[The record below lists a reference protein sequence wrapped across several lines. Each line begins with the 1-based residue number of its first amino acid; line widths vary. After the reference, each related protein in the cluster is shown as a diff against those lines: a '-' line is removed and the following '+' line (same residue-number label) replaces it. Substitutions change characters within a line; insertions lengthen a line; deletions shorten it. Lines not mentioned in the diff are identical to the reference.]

1 MMDNRI
7 HQLKSSASIKGD
19 YILCWMQQSQR
30 IAYNH
35 ALIRA
40 INLSNDHQLPLVVYF
55 GVTDHYPEANLRHY
69 HFMMEGLQDLQ
80 NKFNSLKI
88 RFVIL
93 KTSPEIGCIE
103 LMKHASFLVMDKG
116 YTRIQRQW
124 RQEVLH
130 AAQNMNINVDE
141 VESDLVI
148 PIETASNKEEYAART
163 IRTKIMSKIRA
174 YAIEPDDAAPQ
185 ISSLDLV
192 FDLPFEEITDPMVYL
207 KSLDIDTSIKPSTR
221 FRGGEAEAHKVFSGF
236 LEDRLPN
243 YTLRNHPELDY
254 CSYLSPYLHFGHI
267 SPIEIVV
274 RTMDAL
280 RSKPELEESVDS
292 FIEELV
298 VRRELSHNF
307 IYFNPNYD
315 SFKGMTYQWAYDT
328 MELHNEDQRD
338 YLYSIEEFE
347 SCATHDP
354 YWNAAMKE
362 MVHTGFMH
370 TYMRMYW
377 CKKIIEWTPDCET
390 AYEIAISLNNKYF
403 LDGRDANSFTG
414 VAWCFGK
421 HDRAWTERPV
431 FGKLRY
437 MNENGLK
444 RKFEIEAY
452 VKKINLMIGE

>member
-1 MMDNRI
+1 MINDRI
-7 HQLKSSASIKGD
+7 QSLKSSANMKGD
-19 YILCWMQQSQR
+19 YILYWMQQSQR

-35 ALIRA
+35 ALIHA

-55 GVTDHYPEANLRHY
+55 GVTDRYPEANLRHY
-69 HFMMEGLQDLQ
+69 HFMMAGLHDLQ
-80 NKFNSLKI
+80 KKFKGMKI
-88 RFVIL
+88 RFVIY
-93 KTSPEIGCIE
+93 KTSPETGCIE
-103 LMKHASFLVMDKG
+103 LMKNAAYLVMDKG
-116 YTRIQRQW
+116 YTRTQREW
-124 RQEVLH
+124 RQEVLGK
-130 AAQNMNINVDE
+130 AQNLDINIDE

-148 PIETASNKEEYAART
+148 PIETTSNKEEYAART
-163 IRTKIMSKIRA
+163 IRTKIMSKIRE
-174 YAIEPDDAAPQ
+174 YAVEPDDVFPQ
-185 ISSLDLV
+185 INSLDMTL
-192 FDLPFEEITDPMVYL
+192 DLPFEEITDPMASL
-207 KSLDIDTSIKPSTR
+207 ESLDIDTSVKPSER
-221 FRGGEAEAHKVFSGF
+221 FKGGETEAQRVFSEF
-236 LEDRLPN
+236 LETRLPH

-267 SPIEIVV
+267 SPVEIVV
-274 RTMDAL
+274 RTIDAL
-280 RSKPELEESVDS
+280 RSNSELEESVDS

-347 SCATHDP
+347 NCATHDP

-421 HDRAWTERPV
+421 HDRPWTERSV

-437 MNENGLK
+437 MNDNGLK
-444 RKFEIEAY
+444 RKFDIDAY
-452 VKKINLMIGE
+452 VKKINSMIGE

>member
-1 MMDNRI
+1 MDNRI
-7 HQLKSSASIKGD
+7 HQLKSSTSIKGA
-19 YILCWMQQSQR
+19 YILYWMQQSQR
-30 IAYNH
+30 ISYNH
-35 ALIRA
+35 ALIHA
-40 INLSNDHQLPLVVYF
+40 INLSNKHRLPLVVYF
-55 GVTDHYPEANLRHY
+55 GVTNSYPEANLRHY

-80 NKFNSLKI
+80 NKFRDLQI
-88 RFVIL
+88 RFIIYR
-93 KTSPEIGCIE
+93 TSPKIGCIE
-103 LMKHASFLVMDKG
+103 MMRNAACLVMDKG
-116 YTRIQRQW
+116 YTRIQRSW
-124 RQEVLH
+124 RKEVLEKSK
-130 AAQNMNINVDE
+130 NLDISIDE

-163 IRTKIMSKIRA
+163 IRTKIMSKIRE
-174 YAIEPDDAAPQ
+174 YAIEPDDAVSQ
-185 ISSLDLV
+185 INSLDMI
-192 FDLPFEEITDPMVYL
+192 FDLPFEEITNPMSSL
-207 KSLDIDTSIKPSTR
+207 ESLDIDTSVKPSTR
-221 FRGGEAEAHKVFSGF
+221 FKGGETEAQRVFSEF

-267 SPIEIVV
+267 SPVEIVV
-274 RTMDAL
+274 RTIDAL
-280 RSKPELEESVDS
+280 RSNPELEESVDS

-298 VRRELSHNF
+298 VRRELSFNF

-347 SCATHDP
+347 NRTTHDP

-403 LDGRDANSFTG
+403 LDGRDANSYTG

-444 RKFEIEAY
+444 RKFDIDAY
-452 VKKINLMIGE
+452 VKKINSMIGD

>member
-1 MMDNRI
+1 MINNRI
-7 HQLKSSASIKGD
+7 QSLKSSGIIKGD
-19 YILCWMQQSQR
+19 YILYWMQQSQR

-35 ALIRA
+35 ALIHA

-55 GVTDHYPEANLRHY
+55 GLTDRYPEANLRHY
-69 HFMMEGLQDLQ
+69 HFMMEGLHDLQ
-80 NKFNSLKI
+80 KKFKGMKI
-88 RFVIL
+88 RFVIY
-93 KTSPEIGCIE
+93 KTSPETGCIE
-103 LMKHASFLVMDKG
+103 LMKNAAYLVMDKG
-116 YTRIQRQW
+116 YTRTQREW
-124 RQEVLH
+124 RQEVLGK
-130 AAQNMNINVDE
+130 AQNLDINIDE

-148 PIETASNKEEYAART
+148 PIETTSNKEEYAART
-163 IRTKIMSKIRA
+163 IRTKIMSKIRE
-174 YAIEPDDAAPQ
+174 YAVEPDDVFPQ
-185 ISSLDLV
+185 INSLDLTL
-192 FDLPFEEITDPMVYL
+192 DLPFEEITDPMASL
-207 KSLDIDTSIKPSTR
+207 ESLDIDTSVKPSER
-221 FRGGEAEAHKVFSGF
+221 FKGGETEAQRVFSEF
-236 LEDRLPN
+236 LETRLPY

-267 SPIEIVV
+267 SPVEIVD
-274 RTMDAL
+274 RTLDAL
-280 RSKPELEESVDS
+280 RSNPDLEASVDS

-298 VRRELSHNF
+298 VRRELSFNF
-307 IYFNPNYD
+307 IYFNPSYD

-347 SCATHDP
+347 NCATHDP

-390 AYEIAISLNNKYF
+390 AYEIAISFNNKYF

-444 RKFEIEAY
+444 RKFEIDAY
-452 VKKINLMIGE
+452 VKKINSMIGE

>member
-1 MMDNRI
+1 
-7 HQLKSSASIKGD
+7 
-19 YILCWMQQSQR
+19 MQQSQR
-30 IAYNH
+30 ISYNH
-35 ALIRA
+35 ALIHA

-55 GVTDHYPEANLRHY
+55 GVTDRYPEANLRHY

-80 NKFNSLKI
+80 SKFRDMKI
-88 RFVIL
+88 RFVIY
-93 KTSPEIGCIE
+93 KTSPETGCIE
-103 LMKHASFLVMDKG
+103 LMKNAAYLIMDKG
-116 YTRIQRQW
+116 YTRIQREW
-124 RQEVLH
+124 RQKVLEN
-130 AAQNMNINVDE
+130 AKNIDISIDE
-141 VESDLVI
+141 VESNLVV
-148 PIETASNKEEYAART
+148 PIETTSSKEEYAART
-163 IRTKIMSKIRA
+163 IRTKIMSKIRD
-174 YAIEPDDAAPQ
+174 YAKEPDDVLPQ
-185 ISSLDLV
+185 INSLNLT
-192 FDLPFEEITDPMVYL
+192 FDLLFDEITDPML
-207 KSLDIDTSIKPSTR
+207 SMESLDIDTSVKSSER
-221 FRGGEAEAHKVFSGF
+221 FKGGETEAQRVFSEF
-236 LEDRLPN
+236 LNDRLPF

-267 SPIEIVV
+267 SPVEIVV
-274 RTMDAL
+274 RTIDAL
-280 RSKPELEESVDS
+280 RSNPELEESVDS

-298 VRRELSHNF
+298 VRRELSFNF

-338 YLYSIEEFE
+338 YLYSIEELE

-444 RKFEIEAY
+444 RKFDIDAY
-452 VKKINLMIGE
+452 VNKINSMIGE